1 MRNAGNQF
9 LRISLSIARGG
20 PLALPKLKAPPARG
34 GPLALPKLRAR
45 PARGG
50 PLALPKLRAPLA
62 ASCVLALGGLV
73 ATPVAEAQEEVIEEI
88 VVTATKRGE
97 TALMDT
103 PITINVVTGDDLK
116 FREIRNP
123 EDLRTAVS
131 GLYIDEGSSTP
142 RVAIRGVGFD
152 NFQIQAENG
161 VTTYVDGVVVQRT
174 QAVLGGFLDLA
185 QIEVFKGP
193 QGSAFGRNATGGAIN
208 LITAKPQDG
217 VSGEFSAGVG
227 SFQRREFSG
236 VVNSGGDTFGIRI
249 AGSWEEDDGYIDNL
263 ATGTDNLNSRE
274 QALGRIALSWAP
286 SDAVSVDYS
295 LSHTNYE
302 AVAPGQDHTVIESAG
317 VAMFLGSVLG
327 LTPLTTPPAGVL
339 SDDYTVVNRIDP
351 LTDRETDLHAL
362 TIEFDLGWA
371 TLKSISGYIDF
382 DSLWRSDVGL
392 PGGFAEGLVSVRF
405 FDIDADQFSQ
415 ELLLSGETDSLNW
428 IVGAYYLKED
438 AEDNTEYDL
447 NIAVANGLPVGTFFQ
462 IMNGQELTSYAFFAD
477 GQYEVTDR
485 WRLNGGIRWT
495 DDEKKAYG
503 NQANIVTPFF
513 TVPGASLDGFE
524 VADTAVTWQVGLE
537 YDLSEDVFS
546 YLRIAEGYKAGG
558 INNNTGSFYDPE
570 KLISYE
576 VGVKGRLADDFSF
589 AVAGFHST
597 YENIQLFINPPG
609 APGTPDI
616 INAAEATIAG
626 FDLDMDWRLTDL
638 FSIDA
643 QLTWL
648 AEAEYDDFLA
658 FDGVMG
664 AVTDFSGEALNRSP
678 EFTGVFGVNLDHALT
693 DRVQLRARAEL
704 YVTSEIAYSFL
715 HPARPDGALTQ
726 DGYELFNAYLTVTFD
741 ENLEVR
747 AIWEEY
753 RGPVLS
759 DRRHRGGSRHP
770 IWATRAP
777 R

>member
-1 MRNAGNQF
+1 MEGKSMRNTGNQF
-9 LRISLSIARGG
+9 LRVSSS
-20 PLALPKLKAPPARG
+20 
-34 GPLALPKLRAR
+34 
-45 PARGG
+45 
-50 PLALPKLRAPLA
+50 LA
-62 ASCVLALGGLV
+62 ASCVLALSGLL
-73 ATPVAEAQEEVIEEI
+73 ATPVAAAQEEVIEEI

-103 PITINVVTGDDLK
+103 PITINVVTGEDLE
-116 FREIRNP
+116 FRQIRNP

-142 RVAIRGVGFD
+142 RVVIRGVGFD

-161 VTTYVDGVVVQRT
+161 VTTYVDGVVIQRT

-208 LITAKPQDG
+208 LMTAKPQDG

-227 SFQRREFSG
+227 SFQRKEFSG
-236 VVNSGGDTFGIRI
+236 VVNSGGDTFGFRV

-286 SDAVSVDYS
+286 SDSVSVDYS
-295 LSHTNYE
+295 LSYTSYE

-317 VAMFLGSVLG
+317 VAMFLGSALG
-327 LTPLTTPPAGVL
+327 LTPMTVPPAGVL

-351 LTDRETDLHAL
+351 LTDREMDLHAL

-371 TLKSISGYIDF
+371 SLKSITGYIDF

-392 PGGFAEGLVSVRF
+392 PSGFAEGLVSVRF
-405 FDIDADQFSQ
+405 SGIESEQFSQ
-415 ELLLSGETDSLNW
+415 ELLLTGTMDRLNW
-428 IVGAYYLKED
+428 IVGGYYLNED
-438 AEDNTEYDL
+438 AENDTEFDL
-447 NIAVANGLPVGTFFQ
+447 NIAAPALPIGTFFQ
-462 IMNGQELTSYAFFAD
+462 ILNGQELTSYAFFAD
-477 GQYEVTDR
+477 GQYEMTDR

-503 NQANIVTPFF
+503 NQSTIVTPFF
-513 TVPGASLDGFE
+513 TVPGASLDGFG

-537 YDLSEDVFS
+537 YDLSDNVFS

-558 INNNTGSFYDPE
+558 INNNTGGFYEPE
-570 KLISYE
+570 ELISYE
-576 VGVKGRLADDFSF
+576 VGLKGRLADSFSF

-597 YENIQLFINPPG
+597 YENIQLFVNPP
-609 APGTPDI
+609 ANPGFPDI
-616 INAAEATIAG
+616 LNAAEATIAG
-626 FDLDMDWRLTDL
+626 FDLDVDWRLTDQ

-648 AEAEYDDFLA
+648 AEAEYDDFVA
-658 FDGVMG
+658 WDGVRG
-664 AVTDFSGEALNRSP
+664 VETDFSGEALNRSP

-693 DRVQLRARAEL
+693 ERVRLRARAEL
-704 YVTSEIAYSFL
+704 YVTSEIVYSFL
-715 HPARPDGALTQ
+715 YPVRPDGALTQ

-747 AIWEEY
+747 AYGKNIGDQFYLTGATEGVPGTQYGQHGRPDEY
-753 RGPVLS
+753 GVEVTYRF
-759 DRRHRGGSRHP
+759 
-770 IWATRAP
+770 
-777 R
+777 